1 MVGKIFGPELM
12 GEAEKI
18 VKSNYPTAVQVE
30 DVGTSSKG
38 SAYNAEEFDQWKFIF
53 TDIDGTETIILDYSK
68 GEFDKIDR
76 EAKSWTKTKIRELPR
91 NMNLEQ
97 ALGRLR
103 YAGHK
108 EAVQSITLST
118 ASPLEEGPN
127 FIFKMDKKFVYI
139 DAFTGEV
146 RRVMEN
152 K

>member
-1 MVGKIFGPELM
+1 MVAKIFGPELM
-12 GEAEKI
+12 AEAEKI

-38 SAYNAEEFDQWKFIF
+38 AAYRAEEFDQWKFIF
-53 TDIDGTETIILDYSK
+53 TDIDGTETITLDYSR
-68 GEFDKIDR
+68 GEFDRIDR
-76 EAKSWTKTKIRELPR
+76 EAKSWTKTQIRELPR

-108 EAVQSITLST
+108 ESVQSITLSV
-118 ASPLEEGPN
+118 ASPQEKGSN
-127 FIFKMDKKFVYI
+127 FIFKMGKKFVYI
-139 DAFTGEV
+139 DAFSGDV
-146 RRVMEN
+146 RKVMEE